1 MLQHYG
7 FVGFSGLAK
16 LTSSNGR
23 VLLCLGA
30 GLEKSQFKR
39 SILQTLDKLLSPSEN
54 TDHVTEQQP
63 TDSVPSSESTLAEP
77 EHDPALSL
85 GEDTAPQPRSVPQS
99 SSLAPTPSATSP
111 PTSSSSP
118 AMASTSSSRIHDM
131 LAERRQRLEKDKK
144 DKETAEKAERKV
156 QAESRREAI
165 NTNPSSAKAKQADYA
180 KQQQKRN
187 QEAKLERER
196 ILRDIENNKAERKEK
211 EKRRKALAK
220 LEAEGNDGAEG
231 LVDQQL
237 AREVL
242 QPQQKS
248 SNECAIQVRLFD
260 GSTIR
265 HGFPVEQ
272 SLRSHVRRWIGE
284 QGLDGD
290 TPYNFKQI
298 LTPMQNR
305 TISISDEEESL
316 QTLGLTPSATL
327 VMVPVQGYA
336 AAYAGSQ
343 SIFSRCL
350 SAAYSIINSGLGVVT
365 RALGTFI
372 GIGGT
377 ANTRSG
383 AEAPSTADQE
393 SPSQRGVVD
402 TGPKINVRTL
412 RDEREDHDD
421 HQFYNGNQVCQMYR
435 RTTLTNHIRSLISN
449 HERKRTRRK
458 IR

>member
-1 MLQHYG
+1 M
-7 FVGFSGLAK
+7 
-16 LTSSNGR
+16 
-23 VLLCLGA
+23 LLCLGA

-39 SILQTLDKLLSPSEN
+39 SILQTLDKLLSPSET
-54 TDHVTEQQP
+54 TDRVTEQQP
-63 TDSVPSSESTLAEP
+63 TDFVSSSESTLAET
-77 EHDPALSL
+77 EHDPALSP
-85 GEDTAPQPRSVPQS
+85 GEDTAAQPGSVPQS
-99 SSLAPTPSATSP
+99 SSLAPSP
-111 PTSSSSP
+111 PPTLPTASSSNP
-118 AMASTSSSRIHDM
+118 VMPSTSSSRIQDM

-144 DKETAEKAERKV
+144 DKEAAEKAERKA

-196 ILRDIENNKAERKEK
+196 ILRDIENNKAERKER
-211 EKRRKALAK
+211 EERRKALAK

-272 SLRSHVRRWIGE
+272 SLRTHVRQWIRE

-290 TPYNFKQI
+290 MPYSFKQI

-305 TISISDEEESL
+305 SITISDEEESL
-316 QTLGLTPSATL
+316 QTLDLAPSATL

-350 SAAYSIINSGLGVVT
+350 SAAYSMINLGFGVVA

-372 GIGGT
+372 GVGET
-377 ANTRSG
+377 ANARSG

-393 SPSQRGVVD
+393 PPSQRGVVD

-412 RDEREDHDD
+412 RDQREDHND
-421 HQFYNGNQVCQMYR
+421 HQLYNGNQVCQFYR
-435 RTTLTNHIRSLISN
+435 RTTLTNHFRSLISN
-449 HERKRTRRK
+449 HERKRTRKK
-458 IR
+458 INSSHLFRFDLARRWG